1 MNENPQSNYAWEDR
15 LTWFKSSSE
24 YKALDTI
31 DGEPMEFECNI
42 FPGFTTLQL
51 LHKVQELV
59 SIYARRFSPGFL
71 GPGSV
76 KKWYSTR
83 EYKPLGEWDR
93 VAEQMMINFA
103 ESGHPVFRATSPLS
117 RGNAQKQRW

>member
-1 MNENPQSNYAWEDR
+1 
-15 LTWFKSSSE
+15 
-24 YKALDTI
+24 
-31 DGEPMEFECNI
+31 MEFECNI

-51 LHKVQELV
+51 VPEFQELV
-59 SIYARRFSPGFL
+59 SIYARRFSPGKWSFL

-76 KKWYSTR
+76 KKWYSTL

-93 VAEQMMINFA
+93 VAAEQMMINFA